1 MRDETASVVAPV
13 TSQPRAD
20 SSIDG
25 NSHVTRAVCM
35 VQNFPDNTVPEC
47 HGYLLFSLCQCLALI
62 GVACLQLAPR
72 VRQYLDKYIQ

>member
-35 VQNFPDNTVPEC
+35 VQNFPDNTDPNAMDIYYSRSVNVW
-47 HGYLLFSLCQCLALI
+47 H
-62 GVACLQLAPR
+62 
-72 VRQYLDKYIQ
+72 